1 MENNNIKYEYTKTP
15 LDYQITEYDCG
26 TTTLLN
32 ALRYLFKRSEISP
45 EIYKYIIVTNNGTGT
60 VELPACSYRHYNIDD
75 MTILKE
81 YASMMFGVGG
91 VSVINNHALYYLKNY
106 LIIFILA
113 IIFSMPVYKLAKE
126 KLSKVKNTKSVFIV
140 SLIIYTVL
148 FIVVV
153 SYLVNDTYN
162 PFLYF
167 RF

>member
-1 MENNNIKYEYTKTP
+1 MIF
-15 LDYQITEYDCG
+15 
-26 TTTLLN
+26 
-32 ALRYLFKRSEISP
+32 AF
-45 EIYKYIIVTNNGTGT
+45 
-60 VELPACSYRHYNIDD
+60 DD

-91 VSVINNHALYYLKNY
+91 VSFINNHALYYLKNY

-140 SLIIYTVL
+140 FLIIYTVL

>member
-1 MENNNIKYEYTKTP
+1 MSIEKTP
-15 LDYQITEYDCG
+15 
-26 TTTLLN
+26 N
-32 ALRYLFKRSEISP
+32 WFKHFYTMFLVVVGWMIF
-45 EIYKYIIVTNNGTGT
+45 
-60 VELPACSYRHYNIDD
+60 AFDD

-91 VSVINNHALYYLKNY
+91 VSFINNYALYYLKNY

>member
-1 MENNNIKYEYTKTP
+1 M
-15 LDYQITEYDCG
+15 
-26 TTTLLN
+26 
-32 ALRYLFKRSEISP
+32 
-45 EIYKYIIVTNNGTGT
+45 
-60 VELPACSYRHYNIDD
+60 
-75 MTILKE
+75 
-81 YASMMFGVGG
+81 
-91 VSVINNHALYYLKNY
+91 
-106 LIIFILA
+106 FILA